1 MDRMTPV
8 VLVLLFALM
17 LLALPAAYGLGRSS
31 VLVPPDRAGEIAERD
46 RFIGRLRD
54 LAEQHRETAP
64 HLAALIVDEVE
75 HRRAVEGERPESF
88 GPFSDPRTWGP
99 DGPEP
104 SGRPGA

>member
-1 MDRMTPV
+1 MFPV
-8 VLVLLFALM
+8 VLVLFLVLM
-17 LLALPAAYGLGRSS
+17 VLALPAAYGLGRSS

-54 LAEQHRETAP
+54 LAEQHRETSP
-64 HLAALIVDEVE
+64 ELAALVIDEVD

-99 DGPEP
+99 DGPEGP
-104 SGRPGA
+104 TA